1 MREKNPFISFS
12 VYNDHSQVPGHKTW
26 FSLHVSSRTR
36 STQGRQFLPGFTG
49 DLHHS
54 AWWVW
59 NVRRKSLFPGRT
71 LQDPKL
77 LRKGHEQPVT
87 TVLKRCAM
95 LLGAPNFPNPR
106 LLDGELLK
114 RKKRKC
120 FYMPRKKKNLS
131 FEHEKKNIY
140 SSKGSASGRH
150 LHAAIYNGC

>member
-1 MREKNPFISFS
+1 MAVWNFYKWKIWGKKIHSFHFLFIMITHK
-12 VYNDHSQVPGHKTW
+12 YQVIKLGFPCM
-26 FSLHVSSRTR
+26 LSSRTR

-87 TVLKRCAM
+87 TVLKRCAI

-120 FYMPRKKKNLS
+120 FTCQEKKKKPCHLS
-131 FEHEKKNIY
+131 MKKKHIF
-140 SSKGSASGRH
+140 
-150 LHAAIYNGC
+150 I